1 MTDAQQLAPRKL
13 NLGCGFD
20 KRPGFVNADN
30 FKECEPD
37 VFMDLE
43 QTPWPLENNGYDY
56 VLLKHVLEHVGAEFG
71 AFKRVMQELY
81 RVTAPG
87 GVIEIHVPHFRHDTW
102 WSDPTHVR
110 AFTPL
115 TFTMMSRKQC
125 DKWIAAKANYTMLA
139 YQMEVDFEIEQAT
152 QVYDPAWWARVEKG
166 ELTLEQIRSL
176 AATQWG
182 VVKELQVR
190 LKAVKG

>member
-1 MTDAQQLAPRKL
+1 M
-13 NLGCGFD
+13 
-20 KRPGFVNADN
+20 
-30 FKECEPD
+30 
-37 VFMDLE
+37 
-43 QTPWPLENNGYDY
+43 
-56 VLLKHVLEHVGAEFG
+56 LK
-71 AFKRVMQELY
+71 LY

-115 TFTMMSRKQC
+115 TFTMMSGKQC

-176 AATQWG
+176 AASQWG

-190 LKAVKG
+190 LRAVKG

>member
-1 MTDAQQLAPRKL
+1 
-13 NLGCGFD
+13 
-20 KRPGFVNADN
+20 
-30 FKECEPD
+30 
-37 VFMDLE
+37 MDIE
-43 QTPWPLENNGYDY
+43 RTPWPLKDSAYEY
-56 VLLKHVLEHVGAEFG
+56 VLLKHVLEHVGAEFAG
-71 AFKRVMQELY
+71 FKRVMQELY
-81 RVTAPG
+81 RVTAPE

-139 YQMEVDFEIEQAT
+139 YLMEVDFEIEQAT

-166 ELTLEQIRSL
+166 ELAPEQIRSL

-190 LKAVKG
+190 LKAIKG